1 MAATPPGVTG
11 TAAPV
16 PRHSQPGWPHVSG
29 THAETGTM
37 HGPGAATIAGAGR
50 HPCHIPLP
58 LLLQCQRARQG
69 RCWGDWVMEVPCRKG
84 KGGNPA
90 WGSFQ
95 EPYPKGVIP
104 LSVIEMARSTKDNKF
119 QVFTSH
125 RIFVFRA
132 ENEGRQR
139 PGLGPTSPQGTI
151 PAYLLEPEH
160 PGGSSHP
167 IPKTSGHDEQGD
179 LSPAT
184 PAGCSAPC
192 QGEGLRPSPSCLV
205 PSPEE

>member
-1 MAATPPGVTG
+1 
-11 TAAPV
+11 
-16 PRHSQPGWPHVSG
+16 
-29 THAETGTM
+29 M
-37 HGPGAATIAGAGR
+37 HGPGAATIAGACR
-50 HPCHIPLP
+50 HPCHPYGYVTSMPGKAGAGVAGLWRCP
-58 LLLQCQRARQG
+58 AGRAK
-69 RCWGDWVMEVPCRKG
+69 E
-84 KGGNPA
+84 GNLA

-132 ENEGRQR
+132 ENEGKRR
-139 PGLGPTSPQGTI
+139 PGPGPASLQGTV
-151 PAYLLEPEH
+151 PASLLQSEH

-167 IPKTSGHDEQGD
+167 IPKISSHDERGD
-179 LSPAT
+179 VSPAM
-184 PAGCSAPC
+184 PAGCSAPWQAC
-192 QGEGLRPSPSCLV
+192 WERLRPGPSCLV